1 MAGEDNRL
9 ELKDVSHVYVNEKG
23 ASLAVENLN
32 LTVRRGEFVSLV
44 GPSGC
49 GKTTILSMLAG
60 LFPPSGGQV
69 LLAGA
74 PVLGPSRLVGY
85 MLQQDFL
92 FPWRTIRDNAAI
104 GLEIAGGKTAAAM
117 KEVDR
122 LLSELG
128 LPGSGSKYPHELS
141 GGMRQRVALARM
153 LATNPEVMLLDEPFS
168 ALDLHI
174 KLQLEDLV
182 DETLKRLGKTAVL
195 VTHDLAEAAAM
206 SDRVIVLAANPGRI
220 VKELVVPDEIRQATP
235 MEARKLP
242 GFQDVFDQLWAELNR
257 AEGGGGHA

>member
-1 MAGEDNRL
+1 MAGEDSRL

-23 ASLAVENLN
+23 ASLAVEKLN

-49 GKTTILSMLAG
+49 GKTTVLSMLAG

-104 GLEIAGGKTAAAM
+104 GLEITGGKTAAAM

-122 LLSELG
+122 LLTELG

-153 LATNPEVMLLDEPFS
+153 LATDPEVMLLDEPFS

-182 DETLKRLGKTAVL
+182 DETLRRLGKTAVL
-195 VTHDLAEAAAM
+195 VTHDLAEAVAM

-220 VKELVVPDEIRQATP
+220 VKELTVPDEIRQSTP